1 MTFKQNPK
9 LKVQHMENL
18 IQTTESLLQ
27 THKT

>member
-9 LKVQHMENL
+9 LKVQHMENI
-18 IQTTESLLQ
+18 IQTMESLLQ